1 MISHYLIQMEYT
13 AIITDKEWENMQNF
27 EPKNKETMK
36 GKGQEMKDI
45 GNDQQNDLL
54 IANKWKQVEAP
65 GRFIK

>member
-36 GKGQEMKDI
+36 GKGQEMKDREWP
-45 GNDQQNDLL
+45 
-54 IANKWKQVEAP
+54 AKWFVDSK
-65 GRFIK
+65 

>member
-1 MISHYLIQMEYT
+1 MEYT

-54 IANKWKQVEAP
+54 IAHKWK
-65 GRFIK
+65 